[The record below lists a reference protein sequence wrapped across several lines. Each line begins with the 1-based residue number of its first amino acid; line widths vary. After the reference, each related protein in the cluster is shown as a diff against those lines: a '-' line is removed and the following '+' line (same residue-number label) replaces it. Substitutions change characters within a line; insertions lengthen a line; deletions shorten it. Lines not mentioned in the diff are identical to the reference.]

1 MLIQGLEEDGAKDDG
16 ACKKSSTLG
25 KEAKSRDRWV
35 RWKRSLRL
43 LYLRLM
49 RLKGQPEEVA
59 GGMAIGVFVGM
70 TPTVPLHTV
79 LAVAIAFLL
88 KKSKLAAAVGVWI
101 ANPLILPLI
110 YLLDYK
116 LGRVITGKNLPSL
129 VVSDFSLSHLIE
141 CGLGNFLPYVH
152 RWVGHRIDF
161 CHSFLFRYQ
170 ARGHPLQGKKT
181 KAVRQS

>member
-1 MLIQGLEEDGAKDDG
+1 MQEEPTPGKGAKF
-16 ACKKSSTLG
+16 
-25 KEAKSRDRWV
+25 RDRWV

-79 LAVAIAFLL
+79 LAVAIAFLM

-110 YLLDYK
+110 YWLDYK
-116 LGRVITGKNLPSL
+116 VGRLITGKNPPSFA
-129 VVSDFSLSHLIE
+129 VSDFALSRLV
-141 CGLGNFLPYVH
+141 GLGWEISYPMFIGGLVT
-152 RWVGHRIDF
+152 GA
-161 CHSFLFRYQ
+161 LFGIPSYFITKRVVILY
-170 ARGHPLQGKKT
+170 REKRRKRSDKIGFSSKT
-181 KAVRQS
+181 T

>member
-1 MLIQGLEEDGAKDDG
+1 MQKEP
-16 ACKKSSTLG
+16 TLR
-25 KEAKSRDRWV
+25 KEAKFRDRWV

-141 CGLGNFLPYVH
+141 LGWEISYPMFIGGLVTGLILAIPSYFATKRVVILYREKRRKRSDKV
-152 RWVGHRIDF
+152 DF
-161 CHSFLFRYQ
+161 SS
-170 ARGHPLQGKKT
+170 KT
-181 KAVRQS
+181 T